1 MNIGTY
7 TRHKKM
13 QKLSAELLAV
23 EEDRTA
29 GRNGCA
35 IDKLDKDLNKIIT
48 NVKYGLL

>member
-1 MNIGTY
+1 MNIETY

-29 GRNGCA
+29 GRNGCT
-35 IDKLDKDLNKIIT
+35 IDTLGKYLDKIIT
-48 NVKYGLL
+48 DVKFDLL